1 MRCPTLLAALL
12 AAFALPTAPSAA
24 AELVLPQEP
33 YRYTVLDQD
42 LRLALR
48 EFGANMNLRITL
60 SDAVQG
66 RVRGRLPE
74 LPPREFLS
82 WLGTQYG
89 FDWYYDGYAVS
100 VTASSEGVTKI
111 ISLSGITFPQLKA
124 SLDALGLSDPR
135 YLVQS
140 HQSPELVLVAG
151 PPRFVELTEQ
161 AAALLMQRAS
171 RESQPAG
178 TPAAPGASAPP
189 LRAGG
194 VLRVFRGADERR
206 LALDTE

>member
-12 AAFALPTAPSAA
+12 AASVLPAAPAGA

-82 WLGTQYG
+82 WLSTQYG
-89 FDWYYDGYAVS
+89 FDWYYDGYAVN
-100 VTASSEGVTKI
+100 VTALSEGVTKI

-124 SLDALGLSDPR
+124 TLDTLGLSDPR
-135 YLVQS
+135 YLVQP

-171 RESQPAG
+171 REPQPAG
-178 TPAAPGASAPP
+178 APAAPGAAPP

-206 LALDTE
+206 LELNGD